1 MKILHHGC
9 VYPNYCKCNQCGCE
23 FTYDDN
29 ETIHTLQPFLTNSIR
44 PIVWTNIQCPE
55 CKSINTIYHYKGK
68 IDKVRK
74 YEWLGKYQEI
84 DFDENTMVR
93 R

>member
-1 MKILHHGC
+1 M
-9 VYPNYCKCNQCGCE
+9 NA
-23 FTYDDN
+23 
-29 ETIHTLQPFLTNSIR
+29 
-44 PIVWTNIQCPE
+44 
-55 CKSINTIYHYKGK
+55 IYHYKGK

-74 YEWLGKYQEI
+74 YDYSGNKYQEI